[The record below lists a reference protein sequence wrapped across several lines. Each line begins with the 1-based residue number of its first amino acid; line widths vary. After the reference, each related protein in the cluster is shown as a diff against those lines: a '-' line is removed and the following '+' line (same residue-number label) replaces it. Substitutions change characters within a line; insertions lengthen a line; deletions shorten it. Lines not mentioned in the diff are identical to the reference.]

1 MTAEIVEVT
10 TNCITIENSSV
21 MEVQNVNYNRN
32 RNDSRL
38 ERL

>member
-10 TNCITIENSSV
+10 TNYITIENSSV

>member
-10 TNCITIENSSV
+10 TNYITIENYSV